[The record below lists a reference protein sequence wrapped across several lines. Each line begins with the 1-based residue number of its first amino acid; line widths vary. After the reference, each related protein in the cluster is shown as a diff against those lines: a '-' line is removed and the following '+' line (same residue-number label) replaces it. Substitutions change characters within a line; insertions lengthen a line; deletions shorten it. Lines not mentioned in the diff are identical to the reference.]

1 VDHLPNL
8 QQVTLN
14 TSGKT
19 WETTRN
25 LRCFINVHGDHHLPI
40 QIAIFDHFGFW
51 GIPPSIFWEKLMWRQ
66 AAPRYQSGQPRFS
79 GTVEGHDCVLRG
91 FSDLGLFIADL

>member
-1 VDHLPNL
+1 
-8 QQVTLN
+8 
-14 TSGKT
+14 
-19 WETTRN
+19 
-25 LRCFINVHGDHHLPI
+25 
-40 QIAIFDHFGFW
+40 
-51 GIPPSIFWEKLMWRQ
+51 MWRQ